1 MSEHILIIIWLG
13 LCAIVASKARLKKTV
28 LIDGVEEKRDYW
40 LFAFIA
46 FLPLILYAG
55 NRSQWLFDTSV
66 YVYSFDKVP
75 VEHQDFWEYFS
86 GSTKDKGFL
95 LFSFIVKRIFGS
107 NFTTFFLVVA
117 FVQGLCLI
125 SVFRKYSDNYIFT
138 VFLFVVS
145 TNYVGWMYNG
155 IRQFLAISLVFA
167 ATPFLIRK
175 KLFPVII
182 CVLLAST
189 IHQSALIM
197 LPIVFIA
204 QGKAWNKKTL
214 LFILL
219 IVISIVFL
227 DQFTN
232 LLGDIADNTQYAA
245 NMKMLKEVGYKGT
258 NPLRVIVYSIPTII
272 AFIYRKQIEAIDNK
286 VVNICVNMSI
296 VTTALY
302 VLSMF
307 MNASQIGRL
316 PGYTILYTLI
326 LLPWEFNNLV
336 KDKKAFYIISSIL
349 YLVFYYYQMHFV
361 WNLI

>member
-138 VFLFVVS
+138 VFLFLIKQ
-145 TNYVGWMYNG
+145 TFYRHLDTGGRDAYNY
-155 IRQFLAISLVFA
+155 
-167 ATPFLIRK
+167 
-175 KLFPVII
+175 I
-182 CVLLAST
+182 CW
-189 IHQSALIM
+189 
-197 LPIVFIA
+197 F
-204 QGKAWNKKTL
+204 
-214 LFILL
+214 
-219 IVISIVFL
+219 
-227 DQFTN
+227 
-232 LLGDIADNTQYAA
+232 
-245 NMKMLKEVGYKGT
+245 
-258 NPLRVIVYSIPTII
+258 
-272 AFIYRKQIEAIDNK
+272 
-286 VVNICVNMSI
+286 
-296 VTTALY
+296 
-302 VLSMF
+302 
-307 MNASQIGRL
+307 
-316 PGYTILYTLI
+316 
-326 LLPWEFNNLV
+326 
-336 KDKKAFYIISSIL
+336 
-349 YLVFYYYQMHFV
+349 
-361 WNLI
+361 